1 MKCIDAC
8 PTIVFT
14 KWISDIGTEV
24 ADPSRE
30 KDCIFCMVCE
40 LVCPTE
46 AIIVSRDKEVRTMFD
61 VLLSDD
67 EKKTRDEVRRF
78 VRDKVDRD
86 LILKMDSREKEYP
99 YEFVKSAG
107 ADNLLG
113 LRFPEEYGG
122 RNLGWV
128 SEMAAIEEIGVL
140 GIALGCAYSLPSIV
154 GEGINKFGTE
164 EQKRNYLLPTLE
176 GKKIG
181 GEGLTEPRSGSD
193 FFGTITTAIKEG
205 NRFVLNGEKRFVAG
219 GVGADYFLVYAKT
232 GFDSKP
238 HESLS
243 AFLVDRDDGVRVEEE
258 YELMGC
264 RGMGAARIVME
275 NTEIPES
282 NILGELNG
290 GNDVFNAMMVPERL
304 TSAAGCIGMGQVAL
318 DIAIRYADKREAF
331 GRPIR
336 RFEGVSFK
344 VADCQMELDA
354 ARGLVYR
361 AAKVADSGAWCR
373 KEVSMAKAFGTE
385 AGFQAVHESMQILG
399 GIGYTDVY
407 PIERLYRDARLAT
420 IWTGSNEVQRLIIQN
435 EVFSDVLGEDRSL
448 KRDVELDTPGAYK
461 TVEKVYSEDP
471 TKYHPRGE

>member
-1 MKCIDAC
+1 
-8 PTIVFT
+8 
-14 KWISDIGTEV
+14 
-24 ADPSRE
+24 
-30 KDCIFCMVCE
+30 
-40 LVCPTE
+40 
-46 AIIVSRDKEVRTMFD
+46 MFEI
-61 VLLSDD
+61 LLSEE
-67 EKKTRDEVRRF
+67 EKKIRDEVRAF
-78 VRDKVDRD
+78 VRDKVDRN

-99 YEFVKSAG
+99 YEFVKSAS
-107 ADNLLG
+107 AENLLG
-113 LRFPEEYGG
+113 LRFPKKYGG
-122 RNLGWV
+122 RGLGWV

-154 GEGINKFGTE
+154 GEGIEKFGTE
-164 EQKRNYLLPTLE
+164 EQKRNYLLSTLKGE
-176 GKKIG
+176 KIG

-205 NRFVLNGEKRFVAG
+205 DSYILNGEKRFVAG

-232 GFDSKP
+232 SFDAKP

-243 AFLVDRDDGVRVEEE
+243 AFLVDRDHGVRVEEE
-258 YELMGC
+258 YELLGC

-282 NILGELNG
+282 NLLGKLHG

-336 RFEGVSFK
+336 RFEGISFK

-361 AAKVADSGAWCR
+361 AAKVADTGTWCR
-373 KEVSMAKAFGTE
+373 KEVSMAKAYGTE
-385 AGFQAVHESMQILG
+385 AGFKSVHESMQILG

-407 PIERLYRDARLAT
+407 PIERLYRDARLST

-435 EVFSDVLGEDRSL
+435 EIFKEVLGEDRSL
-448 KRDVELDTPGAYK
+448 KRDVELDTPGAHK
-461 TVEKVYSEDP
+461 TIEKVYSEDP
-471 TKYHPRGE
+471 AKYYPKSD